1 MKIISKGNKNVR
13 CERCGCVMEYEA
25 RDIKIKSVEVSVS
38 AWFTFLTKPIK
49 QEYINCP
56 QCGQKIVIGESCY

>member
-1 MKIISKGNKNVR
+1 
-13 CERCGCVMEYEA
+13 MEYEA